1 MSLYFGAG
9 NLNMHKKNS
18 RGSICKSSGVNGVV
32 VSCPIPDK
40 QSIIKSSNNNDSQT
54 QNERIATLIT
64 SSLGGRIQYGNF
76 TNKEQLEIYLKTYP
90 NNNFPVQTIKPL
102 KNKF

>member
-18 RGSICKSSGVNGVV
+18 RGSNYKSSSVNGVV
-32 VSCPIPDK
+32 VSCPVPDK
-40 QSIIKSSNNNDSQT
+40 QSIIKSSNNNDTQT

-64 SSLGGRIQYGNF
+64 TSLGGRIQYGNF
-76 TNKEQLEIYLKTYP
+76 TNKEQLEMYLKTYT
-90 NNNFPVQTIKPL
+90 NSNFPPQTIKPL